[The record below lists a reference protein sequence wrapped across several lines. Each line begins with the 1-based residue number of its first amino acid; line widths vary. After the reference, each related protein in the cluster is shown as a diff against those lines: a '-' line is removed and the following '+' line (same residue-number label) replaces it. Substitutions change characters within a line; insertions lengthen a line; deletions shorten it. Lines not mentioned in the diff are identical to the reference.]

1 MAESSRKAVLAAIVS
16 NLAIAVTKFVAAGM
30 TGSSAMLSEGIHSV
44 VDTGNGALLLLGM
57 RRSRKRPDD
66 LHPFGYGQ
74 ELYFWTLVVAILI
87 FALGGGMSAYEGI
100 KHLHETGA
108 EMRDPRV
115 NYIVLGLSFLFEG
128 VSWVVAVRGFL
139 RVKGRRTI
147 WREVRA
153 SKDPTTFAVVFED
166 SAALLGLIVAFLGIF
181 LSHRLD
187 APYLDG
193 CASIVIGLILAVVAV
208 VLAVESKGLLVGE
221 SADLEVV
228 ASIRRIASGHDGVE
242 RVLEVLTLHLGPEDV
257 LLNLDVQF
265 RRGLAASDVERVV
278 DELEE
283 AVRAAHPEVRRIF
296 IEAQA
301 IARREGR

>member
-1 MAESSRKAVLAAIVS
+1 MAQSSRTSVLAAMAA
-16 NLAIAVTKFVAAGM
+16 NLAIAVTKFTAAGM

-57 RRSRKRPDD
+57 KRSRKAPDD
-66 LHPFGYGQ
+66 IHPFGYGQ

-87 FALGGGMSAYEGI
+87 FALGGGMSVYEGI
-100 KHLHETGA
+100 RRLHETSA
-108 EMRDPRV
+108 EMKSPVV

-128 VSWVVAVRGFL
+128 ASWVVATRGFL
-139 RVKGRRTI
+139 REKRRPSI

-153 SKDPTTFAVVFED
+153 SKDPTAFAVVFED
-166 SAALLGLIVAFLGIF
+166 SAALLGLIVAFLGVW
-181 LSHRLD
+181 LSHRLG

-221 SADLEVV
+221 SADPEVV
-228 ASIRRIASGHDGVE
+228 ASIRRIAAGHEGVE

-257 LLNLDVQF
+257 LLNLDVRF
-265 RRGLAASDVERVV
+265 RPDLAAADVERAV
-278 DELEE
+278 DEIED
-283 AVRAAHPEVRRIF
+283 AVRGAHPEVRRIF
-296 IEAQA
+296 VEAQS
-301 IARREGR
+301 IVRRER